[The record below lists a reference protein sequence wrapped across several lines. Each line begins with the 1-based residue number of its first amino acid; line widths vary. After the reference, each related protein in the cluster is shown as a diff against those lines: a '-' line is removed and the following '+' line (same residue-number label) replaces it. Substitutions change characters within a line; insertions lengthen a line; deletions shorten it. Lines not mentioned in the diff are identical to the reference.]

1 MRIVTVKTDGNICIS
16 PFMTDFTSEEAN
28 LIGKLWD
35 ISTKHGYIA
44 DSLGGTQCLAL
55 MYDELPCY
63 FKILF
68 KNVERTEVSYED
80 YKRGFW

>member
-1 MRIVTVKTDGNICIS
+1 MRIVTVKNDKGIYIP
-16 PFMTDFTSEEAN
+16 PFMSDFTKEESD
-28 LIGKLWD
+28 LISKLWD

-44 DSLGGTQCLAL
+44 DSLGCTQCLAL
-55 MYDELPCY
+55 MYDELPYY